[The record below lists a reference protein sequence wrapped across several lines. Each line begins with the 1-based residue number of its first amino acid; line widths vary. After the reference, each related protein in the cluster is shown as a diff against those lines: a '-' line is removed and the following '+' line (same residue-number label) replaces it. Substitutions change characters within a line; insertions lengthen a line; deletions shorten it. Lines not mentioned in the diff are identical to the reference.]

1 MVIWRL
7 LCGSEPEDDVG
18 TKRRERAP
26 AVWRN
31 ELGGRLVHASEGAYP
46 SQRLR
51 ETIPSPGLLD
61 NKRFVLS
68 TRYRS
73 SRIRVRNT
81 ETTSKLSTS
90 ETLLLPIRAMNP
102 HSNPMRSSRLA
113 QGSLLRACVAVA
125 MSFAVFE
132 RRAIPGIGFRTTK
145 PCAKFLTS
153 YCIYRR

>member
-1 MVIWRL
+1 MSPQNPWGPLGSPCKLMVIWRL

-90 ETLLLPIRAMNP
+90 ETLLFPIRATNP
-102 HSNPMRSSRLA
+102 HSNRMRSSRSSRLA
-113 QGSLLRACVAVA
+113 QGSLLRVSQSRCL
-125 MSFAVFE
+125 SRCLNGELFQ
-132 RRAIPGIGFRTTK
+132 G
-145 PCAKFLTS
+145 
-153 YCIYRR
+153 